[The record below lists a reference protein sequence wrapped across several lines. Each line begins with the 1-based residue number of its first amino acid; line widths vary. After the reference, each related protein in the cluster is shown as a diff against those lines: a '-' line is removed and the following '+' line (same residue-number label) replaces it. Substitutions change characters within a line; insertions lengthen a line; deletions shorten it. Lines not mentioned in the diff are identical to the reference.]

1 MPAETG
7 YFHNQP
13 SHFYIFSLTEFF
25 DYRIFLLLSDKQYGH
40 SYRISHK
47 ALFSRQAPL
56 PSFGVS
62 VHSVLHAPLFR
73 T

>member
-13 SHFYIFSLTEFF
+13 SYFYIFSLTEFYG
-25 DYRIFLLLSDKQYGH
+25 YRIFLLLFGKQCGH
-40 SYRISHK
+40 SYRISHR
-47 ALFSRQAPL
+47 ALFSQQLPL
-56 PSFGVS
+56 LSFGVS
-62 VHSVLHAPLFR
+62 VHSVLPAPLFR